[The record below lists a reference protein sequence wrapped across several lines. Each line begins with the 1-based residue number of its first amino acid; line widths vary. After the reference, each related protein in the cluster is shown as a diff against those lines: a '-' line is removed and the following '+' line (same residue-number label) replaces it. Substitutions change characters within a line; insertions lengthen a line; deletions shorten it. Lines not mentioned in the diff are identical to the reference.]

1 MMVEQILPLSQ
12 RTLFWLFLGYG
23 VIWGG
28 IVLFV
33 LNMRRRQDALERQ
46 VAELERAVGGR

>member
-1 MMVEQILPLSQ
+1 MPVEAILPLPM
-12 RTLFWLFLGYG
+12 RTLFWLFLGYA

-33 LNMRRRQDALERQ
+33 INMRRRQDLLEHQ
-46 VAELERAVGGR
+46 VADLERAAGK